1 MSFFFLSFTEHFFS
15 ISHFFFP
22 PAFLL
27 SDIFIPSVSVQ
38 VWSQAFLYCPVLHPS
53 SLSTSISAVLCSPLL
68 FCPSLTSA
76 TFSFFF
82 FFFAYVVWVSPIHLY
97 THIFSNWCV
106 LKYASVALGPA
117 CSMHLLITYWK
128 FSWYAASVGCLL
140 FPFAIRGVMGIWA
153 YIQHVISVHAL
164 SASYSKSFC
173 KAEFILF
180 PFVLFFPFY
189 LLFLERVSIVK
200 TQRKL
205 SWVDFLVA
213 SNCHTKF
220 AVKIETFHLYMCS
233 WSFCAQLQPSS

>member
-1 MSFFFLSFTEHFFS
+1 M
-15 ISHFFFP
+15 
-22 PAFLL
+22 
-27 SDIFIPSVSVQ
+27 
-38 VWSQAFLYCPVLHPS
+38 LHPS